1 MEDDAKIM
9 NIMVAVEN
17 LLMWPVAG
25 VNVKLD
31 HNLPQV
37 TYIHCFLYLTCL
49 EVGITILY
57 QAQDVLNFPI
67 NNFWGKKK
75 KQFSTRKNVLSHE
88 KLLSLYTCS
97 ETSPAVCIVAHV
109 QHTIGKVSVQTC
121 TLWKTAQRYAVPF
134 IVQYK
139 VLVDRA
145 ISLPTSV
152 NKEVK

>member
-1 MEDDAKIM
+1 MEDDAEIM

-37 TYIHCFLYLTCL
+37 TYIHCFLYWTCL

-75 KQFSTRKNVLSHE
+75 KNSSQQERMSCLMRNFSLFIPALRPLQLS
-88 KLLSLYTCS
+88 
-97 ETSPAVCIVAHV
+97 V
-109 QHTIGKVSVQTC
+109 
-121 TLWKTAQRYAVPF
+121 
-134 IVQYK
+134 
-139 VLVDRA
+139 
-145 ISLPTSV
+145 
-152 NKEVK
+152 